1 MLPSHDFTM
10 HDTAWLLDSTVKPL
24 ECASTPDGGTGTGTT
39 PAAATGAASDGG
51 GDSCVTLTVQ
61 LSACSSSAA
70 CLNVPSESPTSDDSI
85 PSTSASTLTA
95 NAALAKQ
102 QLSSSSSSG
111 SAAYR
116 LCVPADSVAQST
128 VSGEAPAVTHT
139 LLLQHTPEHLSDI
152 QPHHNGEGYS
162 SSVTDVLLTLFAE
175 QRACGRSYVWSSS
188 LMLYAGEIC
197 QSCLPSPVLLH
208 PAVLLLQCCCVF
220 TQLDNMLAHTCTAE
234 AVCLLSLLGA
244 CLLTMSASMD

>member
-1 MLPSHDFTM
+1 M
-10 HDTAWLLDSTVKPL
+10 HDTSWLLDSTVKPL
-24 ECASTPDGGTGTGTT
+24 ECASTPDGGTGTGTS

-51 GDSCVTLTVQ
+51 GDGCVTLTVQ

-70 CLNVPSESPTSDDSI
+70 CLNVPSESPTSDDAI

-102 QLSSSSSSG
+102 QLSSSSSSS

-128 VSGEAPAVTHT
+128 VIGEAPAVTHT

-152 QPHHNGEGYS
+152 QPHHNGEGFS

-197 QSCLPSPVLLH
+197 QGCLPSPVFLY

-220 TQLDNMLAHTCTAE
+220 TPTGQYACAYLHCL

-244 CLLTMSASMD
+244 CLLAMPASMD